1 MFFWKGFQLKKLVF
15 VYVILISAFLINLVN
30 YQSQEIPAGSNE
42 KGEVIQGEIDEKYV
56 MVTFQVGNDYWKNV
70 LKGFEDAANNLN
82 VLVEYR
88 GATQYDV
95 NEQITVMEQVIA
107 KKPSGIALS
116 SIHPD
121 ALNVTINKAIDAGI
135 PVVLFD
141 SDAPDSKAYSFLG
154 TNNYNAGVLAAH
166 EMAELVDKSGKVAV
180 ITLPKQQNHIDRSK
194 GFKETMDKFY
204 PEIEMI
210 AVKDGK
216 GDQLVSRK
224 AALDLLARN
233 PDLKGIFAT
242 EANGGVGVGEA
253 TLSLKKDEQVKIV
266 SFDTDKQTLDMV
278 KDGTIAATVAQ
289 GTWNMGFWSL
299 QYLFQLQHDVIK
311 PQNAHQDTEGL
322 PAVPAMDTGITI
334 VTRKNIESF
343 YAK

>member
-1 MFFWKGFQLKKLVF
+1 MKKLIL
-15 VYVILISAFLINLVN
+15 VYIILISAFLLNLVN
-30 YQSQEIPAGSNE
+30 YQSQEIPASSNGT
-42 KGEVIQGEIDEKYV
+42 GEGLQGEIDEKYV

-70 LKGFEDAANNLN
+70 LKGFEDAANSLN

-116 SIHPD
+116 SMHPT
-121 ALNVTINKAIDAGI
+121 ALNVTIDKAIDAGI

-141 SDAPDSKAYSFLG
+141 SDAPDSNAYSFLG
-154 TNNYNAGVLAAH
+154 TNNYNAGVIAAH
-166 EMAELVDKSGKVAV
+166 EMANLVDKSGKVAV
-180 ITLPKQQNHIDRSK
+180 ITLPKQQNHIDRSE

-204 PEIEMI
+204 PEIIMV

-224 AALDLLARN
+224 AALDLLDEN

-253 TLSLKKDEQVKIV
+253 TLSIKKDQQVKIV

-299 QYLFQLQHDVIK
+299 QYLFQLHHGVIK
-311 PQNAHQDTEGL
+311 PVNEQQDTESL
-322 PAVPAMDTGITI
+322 RAVPIMDTGITI
-334 VTRKNIESF
+334 VTRKNIENF